1 MQHSSVRRAVDSHGR
16 RERKRIGTTSSSVYR
31 LSRQLAHAQGG
42 DRDWRAGAFL
52 APERGGLPESIWA
65 SYAAICVCEDELLL
79 KRPLHHLPPIAPY
92 HRTPSKPVHS
102 SPSSPHTHHH
112 QLPTPHLLLAATKP
126 STSLSL
132 TFSAA
137 NQPPAPFTVA
147 HPQPTTFVFLP
158 ATLRDP
164 FDQHQR
170 HPHPLSFV
178 ASRPISCPS
187 PRDRYS
193 SSSRSFCSPSLPAG
207 RRQRASRIH
216 DLICAGTWSRTKIW
230 SRADRHSTRRTGTQG
245 VPPSRGFL
253 CPPPYAQVSAII
265 ASAVASCNCT

>member
-102 SPSSPHTHHH
+102 SPSSPHTHPP
-112 QLPTPHLLLAATKP
+112 PTTH
-126 STSLSL
+126 STSPPCRDETLDIPLSHL
-132 TFSAA
+132 FRR
-137 NQPPAPFTVA
+137 
-147 HPQPTTFVFLP
+147 QPTACALYRCTSPTNYIRFP
-158 ATLRDP
+158 PRDP
-164 FDQHQR
+164 QR
-170 HPHPLSFV
+170 PIRPTSETSTPSVIRRLSPNLLPL
-178 ASRPISCPS
+178 ASRPLLLLVPFLLLTIPARWT
-187 PRDRYS
+187 PTK
-193 SSSRSFCSPSLPAG
+193 SL
-207 RRQRASRIH
+207 S
-216 DLICAGTWSRTKIW
+216 DT
-230 SRADRHSTRRTGTQG
+230 
-245 VPPSRGFL
+245 
-253 CPPPYAQVSAII
+253 
-265 ASAVASCNCT
+265 

>member
-1 MQHSSVRRAVDSHGR
+1 MSQQGYMQHSGVRRAVDSHGR

-52 APERGGLPESIWA
+52 GPERGGLPESIWA

-216 DLICAGTWSRTKIW
+216 DLIAPELGREQRFGVEPTAIAPVALAPRVY
-230 SRADRHSTRRTGTQG
+230 RRLEAFFVRRPTHK
-245 VPPSRGFL
+245 
-253 CPPPYAQVSAII
+253 SAPL
-265 ASAVASCNCT
+265 SLLQ